1 MKRHLLITLL
11 ALAATSFAGAQIVS
25 SSTDVLGAH
34 LNYGR
39 GCAACHAPHSGV
51 YGNGNAKHDDPTAG
65 NIALWGE
72 DVGSLYGKTITTG
85 QSEHGS
91 FVETLPTSLSAG
103 TPDVAGVLMCLSCH
117 DGNYASG
124 AMMKNK
130 VYETLPS
137 TYGTLNAIPTLLG
150 NDGST
155 VGNYLNDH
163 PVGLNAVIG
172 CGGTYDWDCTI
183 SATGSVQ
190 MTGAASSKFVTNY
203 GFFVRPAAYANQP
216 TVMCTTCHN
225 QHVMD
230 VVKVTNGKNTGLATG
245 TYATMFFVRAPYN
258 PASTTVGSNQT
269 AQFCR
274 QCHGAE
280 ANEMAG
286 STAGTTF

>member
-1 MKRHLLITLL
+1 
-11 ALAATSFAGAQIVS
+11 
-25 SSTDVLGAH
+25 
-34 LNYGR
+34 
-39 GCAACHAPHSGV
+39 
-51 YGNGNAKHDDPTAG
+51 
-65 NIALWGE
+65 
-72 DVGSLYGKTITTG
+72 
-85 QSEHGS
+85 
-91 FVETLPTSLSAG
+91 
-103 TPDVAGVLMCLSCH
+103 
-117 DGNYASG
+117 
-124 AMMKNK
+124 
-130 VYETLPS
+130 
-137 TYGTLNAIPTLLG
+137 
-150 NDGST
+150 
-155 VGNYLNDH
+155 
-163 PVGLNAVIG
+163 VGLNAVIG

-183 SATGSVQ
+183 SATGTVQ